1 MLPQPFDILRLNDF
15 MSRAGKVMLSL
26 LEERRSGGNVFK
38 NEEEIPFSD
47 GVVKLSIN
55 SITFLAGR
63 AVTIIHYSE
72 VLNKIL
78 LTIHSPAEEV
88 RIIY

>member
-1 MLPQPFDILRLNDF
+1 
-15 MSRAGKVMLSL
+15 MLSL
-26 LEERRSGGNVFK
+26 LEERRSGGNLFK

-55 SITFLAGR
+55 SVTFLAGR

-72 VLNKIL
+72 VINKIL
-78 LTIHSPAEEV
+78 LTIHSSVEEV
-88 RIIY
+88 RVTS